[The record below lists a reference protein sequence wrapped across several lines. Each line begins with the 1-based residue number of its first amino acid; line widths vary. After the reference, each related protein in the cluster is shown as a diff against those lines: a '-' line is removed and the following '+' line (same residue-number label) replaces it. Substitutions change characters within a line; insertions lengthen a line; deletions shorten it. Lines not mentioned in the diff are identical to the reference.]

1 MNNHTSDER
10 AARIEGILER
20 VLYEIGDI
28 KGDLRDNR
36 AEGRET
42 RAELKK
48 EIQESRAESR
58 NDFRFLLG
66 ALLTV
71 ALGLLAVM
79 ARVFGWM

>member
-1 MNNHTSDER
+1 
-10 AARIEGILER
+10 

-36 AEGRET
+36 AEVRETRAEGRET

-48 EIQESRAESR
+48 EIHESRAESR

-71 ALGLLAVM
+71 ALGLIAVM
-79 ARVFGWM
+79 ARGFGWM